1 MNRDVLILGVGNLLL
16 GDEGVG
22 VHIAQRLQQMPL
34 PPHIEV
40 LDGGT
45 IGYELLPHLYGRRK
59 VIIVDALKADERPG
73 SLVRLAP
80 GEVQPG
86 MPRSLFVHQGGLQ
99 EFLHFAQRLEPR
111 PEIVLFGIV
120 ARSFRPM
127 TMELSPEVEG
137 RMTEILDSILEEARL
152 DGSSAVEGNGRA

>member
-1 MNRDVLILGVGNLLL
+1 
-16 GDEGVG
+16 
-22 VHIAQRLQQMPL
+22 
-34 PPHIEV
+34 
-40 LDGGT
+40 
-45 IGYELLPHLYGRRK
+45 
-59 VIIVDALKADERPG
+59 
-73 SLVRLAP
+73 
-80 GEVQPG
+80 

-137 RMTEILDSILEEARL
+137 RMADILASVVEEASL
-152 DGSSAVEGNGRA
+152 DGEKAEYP